1 MENSSRRPLLRKCA
15 ALSLVAAVVGVL
27 AVGSAAADTSDTSGT
42 SDTSDKDRTEVIELQ
57 MRDLEQKTLDL
68 GPKGPSLGDMSIF
81 CATVVENG
89 RTVGRGAG
97 TAQVVYLDGGRRT
110 SQAVITIELERGSL
124 TMQALQ
130 PSDARSL
137 DMAIT
142 GGTGAFR
149 DARGT
154 AHYWDIA
161 TPKERMRAEILH

>member
-27 AVGSAAADTSDTSGT
+27 AVGSAAADTSDTSA
-42 SDTSDKDRTEVIELQ
+42 KDRTEVIELQ
-57 MRDLEQKTLDL
+57 MRDLEQKALDL